1 MTSTASLYWWKPFSS
16 PRDIAISASKY
27 GSAWARL
34 AMTNKSVSNFGDE
47 VSRLF
52 LQELTGES
60 FQWSPSTSAEYLGV
74 GSVLNSAI
82 RSGFRGTVIG
92 SGLRRPLPSGMSP
105 DPSCN
110 FIGVRGKLTATE
122 LGLSAG
128 AAIGDPGLLARSVY
142 ARPTGERRSARPV
155 VIPHFEVLNTRAG
168 RSSLKALANQGWEI
182 VLPNSSPAE
191 VARVIRQAP
200 FVASSSLHGYIF
212 AHALDTPTTLIEFK
226 DESGEP
232 DFKFRDYLSVFD
244 LEPTRV
250 NARELTEVSINT
262 LVDRVSESTAAIA
275 EQVDSVLDGM
285 YQTTFGMRR

>member
-1 MTSTASLYWWKPFSS
+1 MTSSASLYWWKPFSS
-16 PRDIAISASKY
+16 PRDIAISTSKY

-34 AMTNKSVSNFGDE
+34 AMAKKSVSNFGDE

-60 FQWSPSTSAEYLGV
+60 FRWSPSASADYLGI
-74 GSVLNSAI
+74 GSVLTSAI
-82 RSGFRGTVIG
+82 RSGFHGNVIG
-92 SGLRRPLPSGMSP
+92 SGLRRPLPSGLAP

-110 FIGVRGKLTATE
+110 FIGVRGKLTAAE
-122 LGLSAG
+122 LGLPDS

-142 ARPTGERRSARPV
+142 ARPAGERRSARPV

-168 RSSLKALANQGWEI
+168 RSSLKALAHDGWDI

-191 VARVIRQAP
+191 VARGIRQAP

-232 DFKFRDYLSVFD
+232 DFKFRDYLSVFG
-244 LEPTRV
+244 LEPTRA
-250 NARELTEVSINT
+250 NARELSDVSVNT
-262 LVDRVSESTAAIA
+262 LIDRASENTTSIA